1 MMENQ
6 ETSKNKRQDYREIV
20 NQMGKKEFTL
30 LKMQE
35 YGFWP
40 KNLPTPYEKQENET
54 KEEYALRKNLI
65 KDYEKVI
72 KQISDLYEEKD
83 KINQKL
89 RELKKKYDETW
100 DYEKIRLDVS
110 KTIMEESIARRKERK
125 EKRELEKKEKSEA
138 WAKEKADKI
147 VFIGKG
153 YSNLLYDKE
162 NNNDKL
168 LLQGLPIIEDDKAL
182 SEFLGIEYKKLRF
195 LVYHRDVVSVDHYH
209 RYSIPKKK
217 GGERNIAAPKSILK
231 NAQRKI
237 LEEILSK
244 IPVSEHAHGFLKG
257 KSVVSGA
264 KVHMLD
270 KDGSESS
277 NRTPYGMDKEYMIN
291 KDENTQL
298 LINMDLEDFFPTIT
312 FERVRGMF
320 KAFGYSGYIS
330 SLLAM
335 ICTYCERMEVE
346 VRGDIKYVKTSN
358 RILPQGSPA
367 SPMITNII
375 CRKLDKRL
383 SVLSFK
389 YNCTYTRYADDMS
402 FSFREESIDLNL
414 GKFMGLVSKIVNEEG
429 LNINKKK
436 TRFLRKNNRQCI
448 TGIVINNDEIGVP
461 KKWIKT
467 LRAAIYNAKKLI
479 GNGEEVPAKTVN
491 EISGMISWVKS
502 VNAVRYANIIEE
514 GMSLIKN

>member
-1 MMENQ
+1 MIENQ
-6 ETSKNKRQDYREIV
+6 DNTKNKRQDYREQV
-20 NQMGKKEFTL
+20 NELGKKEFTL
-30 LKMQE
+30 IKMQE

-40 KNLPTPYEKQENET
+40 KNLPTPYERQENET
-54 KEEYALRKNLI
+54 KEEYAERKALI
-65 KDYEKVI
+65 KDYEKII
-72 KQISDLYEEKD
+72 KDISDLYDEKD

-100 DYEKIRLDVS
+100 DYEKIRLDVA
-110 KTIMEESIARRKERK
+110 KTIMEESIARRKEIK
-125 EKRELEKKEKSEA
+125 EKRALEKIQKTEA
-138 WAKEKADKI
+138 WQKEKADRI

-153 YSNLLYDKE
+153 YSGLLFDKE
-162 NNNDKL
+162 NNEDKL
-168 LLQGLPIIEDDKAL
+168 SAQGLPIIKDDKAL
-182 SEFLGIEYKKLRF
+182 AEFLEIEYKKLRF

-217 GGERNIAAPKSILK
+217 GGERNIAAPKSVLK

-237 LEEILSK
+237 LEGILSK
-244 IPVSEHAHGFLKG
+244 VPVSDYAHGFLHG

-264 KVHMLD
+264 KAHMAD
-270 KDGSESS
+270 K
-277 NRTPYGMDKEYMIN
+277 PYG
-291 KDENTQL
+291 ENTAL

-335 ICTYCERMEVE
+335 ICTYCERMQIE
-346 VRGDIKYVKTSN
+346 VRGEIKYVKTSD

-375 CRKLDKRL
+375 CVKLDKRL
-383 SVLSFK
+383 SGLASK
-389 YNCTYTRYADDMS
+389 YNCIYTRYADDMS
-402 FSFREESIDLNL
+402 FSFIEESKDLNL
-414 GKFMGLVSKIVNEEG
+414 GRFMGLVSKIVSEEG
-429 LNINKKK
+429 LNINQKK

-467 LRAAIYNAKKLI
+467 LRAAIYNANKLKN
-479 GNGEEVPAKTVN
+479 NGEEVPAKTVN
-491 EISGMISWVKS
+491 EISGMVSWVKS
-502 VNAVRYANIIEE
+502 VNSKRYADIIEV
-514 GMSLIKN
+514 GMNLIKD